1 MLYGRAVDFQAKQW
15 KHLIFVS
22 RIKMSGKIVSLLFC
36 WLFVKV
42 YLVNENYELDGS
54 IRYGQRNH
62 KSK

>member
-1 MLYGRAVDFQAKQW
+1 MARVDFQAKQW

-22 RIKMSGKIVSLLFC
+22 RKIVIFLFC
-36 WLFVKV
+36 WLFVQV

-62 KSK
+62 QGN